1 AESADTAIAKTSKPP
16 SSSTAA
22 ASTSTHDKP
31 RWTNNVAVPSVD
43 DDLNILIKQVA
54 AHDF

>member
-22 ASTSTHDKP
+22 DSTSTHDKS
-31 RWTNNVAVPSVD
+31 RWTGFCRV
-43 DDLNILIKQVA
+43 
-54 AHDF
+54 